1 METVGDKKKSRPPL
15 GNIGNTQ
22 GQMSPEEDIK
32 NMKFKVDVL
41 EGALE
46 CQAKLNVVSEQRR
59 KKLKQAEVELRKVK
73 KGITDS
79 DALHQ
84 KDLAALKAK
93 DEEMR
98 TKDEE
103 MRTMKENMEAAKRE
117 IEALKKKE
125 ADALKKEADALKKE
139 AEARAALKKKA
150 AEAQAA
156 LRKKDENREMDK
168 AFLKTKDELLE
179 KIAIGLKNSD
189 EDQVRAAAF
198 RALCESLETAKNKEH
213 QMELERDEA
222 LKGRQVALK
231 QRDDAKMQYEAY
243 VAAHLD
249 DMGRLL
255 RG

>member
-59 KKLKQAEVELRKVK
+59 K
-73 KGITDS
+73 
-79 DALHQ
+79 